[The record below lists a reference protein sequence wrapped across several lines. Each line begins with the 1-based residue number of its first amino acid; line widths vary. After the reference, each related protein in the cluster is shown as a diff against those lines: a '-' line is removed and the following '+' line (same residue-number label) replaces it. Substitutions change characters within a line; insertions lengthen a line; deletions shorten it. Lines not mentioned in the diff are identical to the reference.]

1 MLEAKSIVITGSG
14 RGLGRATAI
23 AAARAGANVVVN
35 DVDGDEA
42 RAVVQQILDEG
53 GSAVVSTH
61 SVADAEQAAAIVELC
76 ISSFG
81 SIDGLVNN
89 AALVVNVPAWET
101 TAADINR
108 LVDVNVKGL
117 FYCGVA
123 ALAAMREQKSGVVL
137 NITSRSHIGWPEAS
151 LYTATK
157 GAVVSATYSWALDMA
172 PFGVRVLALAPT
184 AQTRMSGERTSDS
197 DPADIA
203 QVILYLLSDRAHE
216 LSGQIVRFSGDK
228 LSLLSRPTYDDP
240 AVERD
245 HFSPGQIADAL
256 ENDLAGSRVLIG
268 VNSADLSKIS

>member
-1 MLEAKSIVITGSG
+1 MLEGKSIVITGSG

-35 DVDGDEA
+35 DVDGAEA
-42 RAVVQQILDEG
+42 RSVAQQIIDEG
-53 GSAVVSTH
+53 GSAVASTH
-61 SVADAEQAAAIVELC
+61 SVADPDQAKAIIDLC
-76 ISSFG
+76 VGTFG
-81 SIDGLVNN
+81 RIDGLVNN
-89 AALVVNVPAWET
+89 AALVVNVSAWQT
-101 TAADINR
+101 TAADIDR

-123 ALAAMREQKSGVVL
+123 ALSAMHLQKSGVVL

-203 QVILYLLSDRAHE
+203 QVILYLLSDRASA

-240 AVERD
+240 AVVRE
-245 HFSPGQIADAL
+245 HFTPEQIADAL
-256 ENDLAGSRVLIG
+256 ENDLAAQRVLIG
-268 VNSADLSKIS
+268 VGSADLSTIG